1 MRTSGP
7 GSSGPGRRPGPGVP
21 GHRPRTSGFTLIE
34 LLVVIA
40 IIAISVGVVSLA
52 LRDRGASR
60 LDQDGERLAVLLEM
74 ARAEARAAGSTVLW
88 VPGVRPGGDGSQ
100 FRFVGLP
107 AAQALPTHWLDPDTR
122 AVVVGAGSVR
132 LGPDA
137 ILPPQRIELQLGA
150 YRLQIASDGLGPFT
164 AEPAAALP

>member
-7 GSSGPGRRPGPGVP
+7 GSSAPAAG
-21 GHRPRTSGFTLIE
+21 RPRARDGGFTLIE

-40 IIAISVGVVSLA
+40 IIAVSVGVVSLA

-88 VPGVRPGGDGSQ
+88 VPQARPAADGSQ

-107 AAQALPTHWLDPDTR
+107 AAQALPTRWLDPATHAAID
-122 AVVVGAGSVR
+122 GAPSVR

-137 ILPPQRIELQLGA
+137 ILPPQRIELQLGR
-150 YRLQIASDGLGPFT
+150 YRLEVASDGLGPFT
-164 AEPAAALP
+164 ASAAAAGP